1 MLDIYLNN
9 NMTQQPHVKKSMQN
23 LKSNDMIRTRKQIIK
38 DCITLTEQRKN
49 AKDFTSQDI
58 KNRPDRIGKGEQ
70 KHDWFLI
77 AFIFIIACL
86 LGGALSG
93 LIPLR

>member
-1 MLDIYLNN
+1 MKDPLN
-9 NMTQQPHVKKSMQN
+9 
-23 LKSNDMIRTRKQIIK
+23 
-38 DCITLTEQRKN
+38 N

-58 KNRPDRIGKGEQ
+58 KNRADRIGRGEQ

-77 AFIFIIACL
+77 GFIIIIA
-86 LGGALSG
+86 GFGAVLLSG